1 MYKQMAQ
8 GLPPLDANIM
18 DLQTDIPEDEED
30 WEAEL
35 PPNFALIHTLGT
47 ELKSF
52 NDALSRPHANEWQT
66 MLDYEISQLEK
77 LGTWVMEN
85 LLKGH
90 NVILCSTMLKEK
102 HSPDDKITSYQVCIV
117 AGGHKQAKRVNYSP
131 LQQKCLPY
139 GSYYQMQQHNVKF
152 ICDSCL
158 KWYD

>member
-66 MLDYEISQLEK
+66 MLDYEIS
-77 LGTWVMEN
+77 
-85 LLKGH
+85 
-90 NVILCSTMLKEK
+90 
-102 HSPDDKITSYQVCIV
+102 
-117 AGGHKQAKRVNYSP
+117 
-131 LQQKCLPY
+131 
-139 GSYYQMQQHNVKF
+139 
-152 ICDSCL
+152 
-158 KWYD
+158 